1 MRLTVGPLPPA
12 VYWRRRAV
20 VLGAILLFV
29 LVLTYSCAGS
39 GRQPTDPTGAGQS
52 PRGVASS
59 ATVLTP
65 YTDGPLASGSPH
77 VPAPTATD
85 TAGQPATGTGQP
97 ASGQPV
103 AGTAGD
109 CTDTE
114 IDLAA
119 VPAQARIAPGTPVDL
134 TLRVKNV
141 SSRTC
146 SRDLGSLQQELYLK
160 VGAQK
165 IWSSDTCSNG
175 RDSDVKSLVPNIVH
189 EYRIS
194 WNGRDSTRCSG
205 GVASGPVPPAGS
217 YQLFARLGTK
227 LSEPAPLAIG
237 GS

>member
-39 GRQPTDPTGAGQS
+39 GRQPTDPTAAGAGQS
-52 PRGVASS
+52 RGVASS

-65 YTDGPLASGSPH
+65 YTDGPSASGSPQ
-77 VPAPTATD
+77 VPTPTATGI
-85 TAGQPATGTGQP
+85 AGQP
-97 ASGQPV
+97 ASGQS
-103 AGTAGD
+103 GTGSAGD

-114 IDLAA
+114 IDLVA
-119 VPAQARIAPGTPVDL
+119 VPAQARIAPGTSVDL

-141 SSRTC
+141 SSRAC

-160 VGAQK
+160 LGAQK

-175 RDSDVKSLVPNIVH
+175 RDSDVKSLAPSIVH

-217 YQLFARLGTK
+217 YLLFARLGTK
-227 LSEPAPLAIG
+227 LSEPAPVAISG
-237 GS
+237 G